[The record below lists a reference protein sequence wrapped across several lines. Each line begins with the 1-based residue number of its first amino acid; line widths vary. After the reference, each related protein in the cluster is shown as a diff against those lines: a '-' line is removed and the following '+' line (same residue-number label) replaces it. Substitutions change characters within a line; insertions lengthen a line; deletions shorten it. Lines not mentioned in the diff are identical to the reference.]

1 MSEKISFP
9 GFIDV
14 HVHFRDPGIPEAET
28 TASGL
33 EAARR
38 GGFGAVVTMPN
49 TVPACDSVELL
60 DYQRSFH
67 SPVLLFPSACITKG
81 RAGRELADL
90 ERLAEAGAALFTD
103 DGGYVESDRLMEEA
117 MARAAR
123 LDFCVA
129 EHALDHRIV
138 GPGVIR
144 DCPLAKKRNLPVI
157 PAVAEIEAIKRDISV
172 CRVTGCKLHI
182 QHISTAEGV
191 ELVRDAQKEGL
202 PVTAEATPHHLLFAC
217 DELTADDANF
227 KMAPPLG
234 NREDR
239 FELRK
244 AVKEGVLMFATDHAP
259 HPADKKTIGFLKSA
273 NGITGLEIAV
283 ASTYTV
289 MVLEEGMS
297 VDAWARAWWEMPR
310 KVLSAA
316 SIERLNAANPTTS
329 IVTGERLA
337 YDLSSSLSLSR
348 NCPYDGMSFDGWPDV
363 TM

>member
-1 MSEKISFP
+1 MSEKLSFP

-28 TASGL
+28 TVSGL
-33 EAARR
+33 KAAER

-49 TVPACDSVELL
+49 TSPACDSVELL
-60 DYQRSFH
+60 NYQRSFD

-81 RAGRELADL
+81 RLGRELTEL

-103 DGGYVESDRLMEEA
+103 DGSYVESDKLMEEA
-117 MARAAR
+117 MARAAK

-129 EHALDHRIV
+129 DHALDHRIV

-144 DCPLAKKRNLPVI
+144 DCQLAKKCNLPII
-157 PAVAEIEAIKRDISV
+157 PALAEIEAIKRDIAI

-191 ELVRDAQKEGL
+191 DLVRDAQKEGL

-217 DELTADDANF
+217 DELIADDANY

-234 NREDR
+234 NKEDR

-259 HPADKKTIGFLKSA
+259 HPASKKTIGFLKSA
-273 NGITGLEIAV
+273 NGITGLEIAI

-289 MVLEEGMS
+289 MVLEEGMDI
-297 VDAWARAWWEMPR
+297 DAWAKAWWEKPR
-310 KVLSAA
+310 KVLSQA
-316 SIERLNAANPTTS
+316 SLERLNKVNPTTN
-329 IVTGERLA
+329 ILIGERRA
-337 YDLSSSLSLSR
+337 YDLSSSQSLSR
-348 NCPYDGMSFDGWPDV
+348 NCPYDKMIFDGWPC
-363 TM
+363 